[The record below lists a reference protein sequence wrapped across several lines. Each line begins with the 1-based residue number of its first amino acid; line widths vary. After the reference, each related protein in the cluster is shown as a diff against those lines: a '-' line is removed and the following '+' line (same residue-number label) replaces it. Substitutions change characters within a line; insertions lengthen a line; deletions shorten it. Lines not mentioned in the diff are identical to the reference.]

1 MRSKKKWQG
10 CLWGMVALAIVGYL
24 GFGGDYNFYNLWR
37 LHGAKEQLQAQIRQ
51 GGVERDLVL
60 GKLDRLQHDPD
71 YIEKIAR
78 ERYNMVKPGE
88 KVYLLREAN
97 GE

>member
-1 MRSKKKWQG
+1 
-10 CLWGMVALAIVGYL
+10 
-24 GFGGDYNFYNLWR
+24 
-37 LHGAKEQLQAQIRQ
+37 LQN
-51 GGVERDLVL
+51 
-60 GKLDRLQHDPD
+60 DPD